1 MASVHLRLRDRVLDL
16 STRTL
21 IVGILNVTPDSFSD
35 GGLFLNAQEAVLH
48 GIRMVE
54 EGADILDVGGES
66 TRPGSEPVSLEE
78 ESRRVLPVI
87 EGLAK
92 RVKVPLSIDTT
103 KSQVAERALEAGAAL
118 VNDTSGLQDDP
129 RISTVAAKNGAALVL
144 MHRKGQPKVMQKDP
158 RYDDLIG
165 EIASFLKASARKAK
179 EAGVGEDQ
187 IIIDP
192 GLGFGKTLEHNV
204 YILNHLEELSS
215 LGMPVLV
222 GPSRKSFIGKILD
235 LPVEGRLE
243 GTAAAVAAA
252 VLKGAAVVRV
262 HDVKEMVRVVRVA
275 DAIRRA

>member
-1 MASVHLRLRDRVLDL
+1 VLDL

-35 GGLFLNAQEAVLH
+35 GGLFLNVQEAVLH
-48 GIRMVE
+48 GVRMVE

-235 LPVEGRLE
+235 LPVEDRLE

-262 HDVKEMVRVVRVA
+262 HDVKEMVRVVRMA

>member
-1 MASVHLRLRDRVLDL
+1 LQTLRLRDRELDL
-16 STRTL
+16 SSRTL
-21 IVGILNVTPDSFSD
+21 VMGILNVTPDSFSD
-35 GGLFLNAQEAVLH
+35 GGLFWKPEEAVLH
-48 GIRMVE
+48 GVRMAE
-54 EGADILDVGGES
+54 EGADILDIGGES
-66 TRPGSEPVSLEE
+66 TRPGSESVSLNEE
-78 ESRRVLPVI
+78 LRRVLPVV
-87 EGLAK
+87 EGLAG

-103 KSQVAERALEAGAAL
+103 KSQVAERALQAGASM
-118 VNDTSGLQDDP
+118 VNDTSGLTDDLKTA
-129 RISTVAAKNGAALVL
+129 SVAARHGAALVL
-144 MHRKGQPKVMQKDP
+144 MHRKGQPKVMQEDP

-179 EAGVGEDQ
+179 DAGVGEDQ
-187 IIIDP
+187 ILIDP
-192 GLGFGKTLEHNV
+192 GLGFGKTLEHNA
-204 YILNHLEELSS
+204 YILNHLDELSS

-222 GPSRKSFIGKILD
+222 GPSRKSFIGEILD